1 MFLDKQTFSTVIANA
16 PLISID
22 LIVRNSDDEVLLG
35 QRINKPACGSW
46 FVPGGRVY
54 KNEKVESAF
63 KRITED
69 EIGVEIDIKSASF
82 KGIYQH
88 FYDDNVF
95 GDDFS
100 THYIVMAFELHIT
113 NTPMTNNQHENYR
126 WFSEDELMESDAV
139 YFFVKDYFD
148 DNKGIK

>member
-1 MFLDKQTFSTVIANA
+1 MFLDKEVFSTVIENT

-22 LIVRNSDDEVLLG
+22 LIVRNSEDKVLLG
-35 QRINKPACGSW
+35 KRVNKPAYGSW

-54 KNEKVESAF
+54 KDERVEDAF

-69 EIGVEIDIKSASF
+69 ELGVCIDLHSTSF

-88 FYDDNVF
+88 FYEDSVF

-100 THYIVMAFELHIT
+100 THYIVMAFELRLT
-113 NTPMTNNQHENYR
+113 NTPMTNNQHENYV
-126 WFSEDELMESDAV
+126 WFSEDKLMQSDDV

-148 DNKGIK
+148 KSKGIR